1 MRKLIA
7 ICLLAASLALPATAQ
22 WRNARGRVGQSGGY
36 VLRGFSV
43 VVGVLPNWIIW
54 RYILGPNTYICS
66 DANPDRPE
74 WCGR

>member
-54 RYILGPNTYICS
+54 PRVVRALKGCARLT
-66 DANPDRPE
+66 RV
-74 WCGR
+74 